1 MSKVMTTRDADLQ
14 RPSITIIISNY
25 NQAEFLDD
33 SLLGIAEQTEPADKV
48 IIIDDGST
56 DGSIN
61 VIESW
66 IATNTAAPIY
76 KKWKKSWTS
85 TIHQKGFTACPNRL
99 FSLGSVRRYFAS
111 EFLQSARD
119 TLAKHPNAGLCFSE
133 LSTFTHSKNEIE
145 RFSQNQDIS
154 HIYDLS
160 DLPEYCPPNTVR
172 ARMNKS
178 YFPPSSNTVVA
189 KVTSLKNAGNF
200 MPDLQWH
207 SDWFAYNVIALR
219 DGACHHPKT
228 LALIRV
234 RQESYSASGM
244 SDRQRLK
251 TVLNNLLDV
260 LEKHEYKDIR
270 KAFTLYPAST
280 QFGANL
286 SSNCFCR
293 GFPGGQQ
300 QSRMAGGN

>member
-1 MSKVMTTRDADLQ
+1 MQGFA
-14 RPSITIIISNY
+14 
-25 NQAEFLDD
+25 FL
-33 SLLGIAEQTEPADKV
+33 SFQH
-48 IIIDDGST
+48 SH
-56 DGSIN
+56 
-61 VIESW
+61 
-66 IATNTAAPIY
+66 TA
-76 KKWKKSWTS
+76 KMKS
-85 TIHQKGFTACPNRL
+85 
-99 FSLGSVRRYFAS
+99 
-111 EFLQSARD
+111 
-119 TLAKHPNAGLCFSE
+119 
-133 LSTFTHSKNEIE
+133 E

-178 YFPPSSNTVVA
+178 YFPPSNTVVA

-200 MPDLQWH
+200 IPDLQWH

-219 DGACHHPKT
+219 DGACVIPKT

-260 LEKHEYKDIR
+260 LEKHEYKTSEKPLRSIQ
-270 KAFTLYPAST
+270 AST

-286 SSNCFCR
+286 SSNCFFAE
-293 GFPGGQQ
+293 GFLVAN
-300 QSRMAGGN
+300 SNHVWLVEIKRL